1 MSSTHEISLEE
12 RIELMRKKSHCPS
25 SKLNAQPI
33 EVPQNSDYQIQDKD
47 LIEMKEAAERLGVGF
62 KELFTILRTQ
72 GHFIK
77 SGKSNV
83 PKSEYIRAKFF
94 VTRMKTFKRSH
105 VENPYIKVFVTSA
118 GMSFLAESIKQHKE
132 QCNGTCK

>member
-1 MSSTHEISLEE
+1 MSSIHEMSLEE
-12 RIELMRKKSHCPS
+12 RIEQMRKQSHSPS
-25 SKLNAQPI
+25 SLPKPEPVQKAQK
-33 EVPQNSDYQIQDKD
+33 VDYQVQEKD
-47 LIEMKEAAERLGVGF
+47 LIEMKEAADRLGVGF
-62 KELFTILRTQ
+62 KELFTILRIQ

-118 GMSFLAESIKQHKE
+118 GMSFLAESIKQYKE
-132 QCNGTCK
+132 HCNG